1 VNHHAIR
8 RKEFRQMQQK
18 KKDPK
23 AKVQGTLDGA
33 VKTLEAP
40 REFTREGV
48 LHAVT
53 QFVACDDQ
61 VSVGNDFK
69 RAIVLTL
76 LTGVGTSGQIVVPKL
91 PRCNE
96 AARDQA
102 GCAQRPRRES
112 TPPQRVCGLAK
123 RNKKGY
129 SCQLYSI

>member
-23 AKVQGTLDGA
+23 VKIQGTLDGA
-33 VKTLEAP
+33 VKTLETP
-40 REFTREGV
+40 REFTREGA

-61 VSVGNDFK
+61 VSVGKDSK
-69 RAIVLTL
+69 TAIVLTFS
-76 LTGVGTSGQIVVPKL
+76 TGVGSSGQIVVPKL

-96 AARDQA
+96 AARNEV
-102 GCAQRPRRES
+102 GLAQRPRRED
-112 TPPQRVCGLAK
+112 TPSQ
-123 RNKKGY
+123 
-129 SCQLYSI
+129 